1 MANKTSVLAKLNTN
15 CSQYTQ
21 VYNDWTTIKFLE
33 NYFSETQFSTR
44 VTSYFSPTYFVNTF
58 SWNGISMMIDKLCL
72 LNVDVHLYQLIKLLE
87 RSIPRNIDPYLFQFM
102 NQIYSA
108 TRMSVIVFG
117 TCLLPLA
124 TKELHKH
131 YPRK

>member
-1 MANKTSVLAKLNTN
+1 
-15 CSQYTQ
+15 
-21 VYNDWTTIKFLE
+21 
-33 NYFSETQFSTR
+33 
-44 VTSYFSPTYFVNTF
+44 
-58 SWNGISMMIDKLCL
+58 MMIDKLCL
-72 LNVDVHLYQLIKLLE
+72 LNVDVHLYQLIKLFYELIFLI
-87 RSIPRNIDPYLFQFM
+87 IPRNIDPYLFQFM

-117 TCLLPLA
+117 TCLLPVA